1 MKKFM
6 KDDMEIVLSKHR
18 SSVASRLLEEDEP
31 AAYAEQMLYKS
42 LMEGPMANTG
52 HVMPAPMDNEEFD
65 AWLDENYPWP
75 VEDEAYLRWLEEQ
88 NA

>member
-1 MKKFM
+1 MLFRS
-6 KDDMEIVLSKHR
+6 IVLSKHR
-18 SSVASRLLEEDEP
+18 SSVASRLLQEDEA

-52 HVMPAPMDNEEFD
+52 RVMPAPMDNEEFD
-65 AWLDENYPWP
+65 AWLDENYTWP